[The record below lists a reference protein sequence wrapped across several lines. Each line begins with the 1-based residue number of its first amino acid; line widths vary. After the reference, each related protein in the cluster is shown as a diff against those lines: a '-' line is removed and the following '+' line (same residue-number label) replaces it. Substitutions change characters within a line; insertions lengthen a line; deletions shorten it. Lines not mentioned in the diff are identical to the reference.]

1 MTDELK
7 PCPFCG
13 KNDSC
18 YVDFDST
25 CYECQSCGA
34 MCNSLDDWQSR
45 PLEAALQ
52 AQVDRLSDA
61 IQEILTFKGN
71 NPFVSLGDFDHV
83 YEIAR
88 EALEGG

>member
-52 AQVDRLSDA
+52 AQVDRLRKA
-61 IQEILTFKGN
+61 IEIVCQREVDGLTQEEWALI
-71 NPFVSLGDFDHV
+71 V
-83 YEIAR
+83 A
-88 EALEGG
+88 ALEGGEG